1 MNIDI
6 DMDTEINTHPVT
18 GATHRLVAQS
28 RIDSPLGPLTLATTA
43 RGLALVWFDRQQH
56 RTDSVDAPLQ
66 PGHPLL
72 QQAESEFAAYW
83 GDARHAFTLPLD
95 PRGTAFQQ
103 AVWQVLRGIAA
114 GALLS
119 YGEVARRMGRP
130 SAGRAVGAAI
140 GRNPLGIVVPC
151 HRVVGSSGALT
162 GYAGG
167 LPRKQALLRH
177 EGAQAGLVLAAEA
190 ERAPAPAALPGTRAG
205 ARGLATGSNGW
216 PRWPGVE

>member
-1 MNIDI
+1 MNSDI
-6 DMDTEINTHPVT
+6 DT
-18 GATHRLVAQS
+18 GTAHRLVAQS
-28 RIDSPLGPLTLATTA
+28 RIDSPLGPLTLAASA

-56 RTDSVDAPLQ
+56 RTDSVDAPLH

-72 QQAESEFAAYW
+72 QHAEREFAAYW

-95 PRGTAFQQ
+95 PQGTPFQQ
-103 AVWQVLRGIAA
+103 AVWQVLRGIAP

-119 YGEVARRMGRP
+119 YGEVARRLGRP
-130 SAGRAVGAAI
+130 SAVRAVGAAI

-177 EGAQAGLVLAAEA
+177 EGAQAALVLGAGAGA
-190 ERAPAPAALPGTRAG
+190 GRAPAAAVLPATRAG
-205 ARGLATGSNGW
+205 A
-216 PRWPGVE
+216 